1 MHPAQIS
8 STAAAS
14 PTSANPE
21 YVSRIQLHTSV
32 PSPSPIKQI
41 DGVQILR
48 AVAVTQVAWT
58 HSFQQFGQYG
68 TAGLPTFGIVGIDI
82 FFVISGF
89 IISSI
94 VLHSRQA
101 PGPRCSGQF
110 LKRRFIRIYPIYWI
124 YAAVGLLRLVHNG
137 SIYRANY
144 IPAFFLVP
152 WPKFAFIYGLT
163 WTLMFELMFYF
174 TVGILL
180 LWTVRWAIPTVVTL
194 FGILGLFGCIRPPTA
209 TFWILPTNP
218 MLLEFVFGAILALLF
233 RRLGRQRLIGIPFLI
248 LGIAGI
254 VFLQYHQPPGAY
266 SMAQILTGEHV
277 GPRPFTWGVASAL
290 LVGGMVFWSP
300 QIRSRLGL
308 LAVVI
313 GNASYSAYLAS
324 TPLLEFTY
332 RGLAKLVP
340 PRFPLG
346 LPITLLYSC
355 GITFAVLLVGWLS
368 YQFLE
373 WPLVHRLQRLTA

>member
-1 MHPAQIS
+1 LHPAQIS
-8 STAAAS
+8 SRGGVSAPSAHPS
-14 PTSANPE
+14 PAP
-21 YVSRIQLHTSV
+21 RIQLHTSV
-32 PSPSPIKQI
+32 PAASPIKQI

-48 AVAVTQVAWT
+48 ALAVTQVAWT

-68 TAGLPTFGIVGIDI
+68 MAGLPNFGIVGIDI

-89 IISSI
+89 IISSV

-101 PGPRCSGQF
+101 PGPRSSEQF

-124 YAAVGLLRLVHNG
+124 YATLGLLRLIHNG
-137 SIYRANY
+137 AVHRANY

-163 WTLMFELMFYF
+163 WTLMFEVIFYL
-174 TVGILL
+174 TVGLML
-180 LWTVRWAIPTVVTL
+180 LWTVRWAIPAVVTL
-194 FGILGLFGCIRPPTA
+194 FGILGIFGCIRPPAA
-209 TFWILPTNP
+209 TFWIMPTNP

-233 RRLGRQRLIGIPFLI
+233 RQFGKQRLIGISLLI
-248 LGIAGI
+248 LGLSGI

-266 SMAQILTGEHV
+266 SMAQILTADHV
-277 GPRPFTWGVASAL
+277 GPRPFTWGLASAL
-290 LVGGMVFWSP
+290 LVTGMVFWSP
-300 QIRSRLGL
+300 EIRSRFGL

-324 TPLLEFTY
+324 TPVIEFTY

-355 GITFAVLLVGWLS
+355 GITFAVLMVGWLS

-373 WPLVHRLQRLTA
+373 WPLVRRLQRLIT